1 MPTLSLEPLTTKQ
14 EDLLVLIER
23 SQLNGD
29 PTPTYQELVDK
40 SGLLS
45 RGSIVGTV
53 KQIYRK
59 GYLEQVHAPGE
70 KGRGFSVVVPV
81 LAPRYIGLLDLSDRS
96 LSLGYPK
103 HIPHCKSWE
112 RCVAIELGQD
122 DPVRNRMEGDIL
134 ILKPTQGYHGQALNR
149 LEWWGNYPEQMVF
162 DRTPKASFDVVGVW
176 RSYD

>member
-1 MPTLSLEPLTTKQ
+1 MPTLSLEPLTTRQ

-45 RGSIVGTV
+45 QGSIVGTI

-81 LAPRYIGLLDLSDRS
+81 LAPRYIGA
-96 LSLGYPK
+96 LGVDSALTLGTSRP
-103 HIPHCKSWE
+103 IPHCRRWE
-112 RCVAIELGQD
+112 GCVGLELLYQD
-122 DPVRNRMEGDIL
+122 QYNRLPGDIL
-134 ILKPTQGYHGQALNR
+134 ILKPTHGYHGQSLGR
-149 LEWWGNYPEQMVF
+149 LEWWGSHPEQMVF